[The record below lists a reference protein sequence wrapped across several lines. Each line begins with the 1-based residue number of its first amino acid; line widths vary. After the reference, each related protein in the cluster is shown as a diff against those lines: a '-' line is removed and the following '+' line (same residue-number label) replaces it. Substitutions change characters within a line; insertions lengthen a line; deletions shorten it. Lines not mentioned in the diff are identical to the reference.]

1 MQRFMCDIVPTDEL
15 HTYTTDKEH
24 PVIQHFAMVMVTSSG
39 QRASVLLT
47 REQAIALGNQLQD
60 FIVNGHKA

>member
-24 PVIQHFAMVMVTSSG
+24 PVIQHLAMVMVQPNG
-39 QRASVLLT
+39 NKISVLLT